1 LGCTA
6 RGWARSACAP
16 GTLTNAHGSHT
27 LRSCASMQI
36 PECPTI
42 YPTPEE
48 WEDFE
53 TVIKQASISE
63 KSSIE

>member
-1 LGCTA
+1 M
-6 RGWARSACAP
+6 
-16 GTLTNAHGSHT
+16 
-27 LRSCASMQI
+27 SMQI

-53 TVIKQASISE
+53 TVIKQASIPQ
-63 KSSIE
+63 KSSMK

>member
-1 LGCTA
+1 
-6 RGWARSACAP
+6 
-16 GTLTNAHGSHT
+16 
-27 LRSCASMQI
+27 MQI

-53 TVIKQASISE
+53 TVIKQASVSQ

>member
-1 LGCTA
+1 M
-6 RGWARSACAP
+6 WARSACAH
-16 GTLTNAHGSHT
+16 GTLTNAHVCSRT
-27 LRSCASMQI
+27 LRSGMSMQI

-53 TVIKQASISE
+53 TVIKQASIPQ
-63 KSSIE
+63 KSSMK